1 MIGATG
7 RGTSGHGHSRII
19 DDDPDLEIQSSV
31 GHEMRRSSTSHA
43 VVSSLSAILG
53 PGEGSEQRDG
63 FESAVLT
70 RNPTAA
76 SSIGH
81 SSHGHGTI
89 NSSLT
94 QIVYPSTRNTSPTL
108 SRQVPN
114 RTRFSVGPDRSATIH
129 SAWQTARSEAPTRRG
144 SMDDVPTISYNPHRV
159 RSEPVFHDGLQPMS
173 IYPRRLS
180 SDVPRLEVFP
190 HPRPS
195 ILVHTPPTNPPS
207 SLLRPPSATQVPTL
221 HQRSQPPGIYL
232 STPSVNE
239 PHPSPAGSNVSV
251 QSGRE
256 GLLATPPHH
265 PTESLSSLKDEH
277 DYSRRISIGVSIP
290 CIFSTRGPSLTLF
303 AAPVGRQ
310 WIARQH
316 EYARPRLRLGRKRQS
331 ESHPQTLDVGVNTTQ
346 PCSILALAL

>member
-1 MIGATG
+1 MIGPTG
-7 RGTSGHGHSRII
+7 RGASSHGHSRII
-19 DDDPDLEIQSSV
+19 DDEPDLEIQSSV

-43 VVSSLSAILG
+43 VVSSLSAILD

-63 FESAVLT
+63 FEGGFLT

-76 SSIGH
+76 SSVGH

-94 QIVYPSTRNTSPTL
+94 QVYASTRNTSPTF

-114 RTRFSVGPDRSATIH
+114 RTRFSLGPDRSATIP

-144 SMDDVPTISYNPHRV
+144 SVDDVSTISHNPHRV
-159 RSEPVFHDGLQPMS
+159 SSEPVFHDALQPMS

-180 SDVPRLEVFP
+180 SDVPRPEMFP
-190 HPRPS
+190 HPGPS
-195 ILVHTPPTNPPS
+195 ILVHTPPPIPPS

-221 HQRSQPPGIYL
+221 ETLRRSQPPVVCL
-232 STPSVNE
+232 TTPSLSE

-251 QSGRE
+251 RSGRE

-265 PTESLSSLKDEH
+265 PTESLSSFKDEL

-290 CIFSTRGPSLTLF
+290 CVFSTRDR
-303 AAPVGRQ
+303 A
-310 WIARQH
+310 
-316 EYARPRLRLGRKRQS
+316 
-331 ESHPQTLDVGVNTTQ
+331 
-346 PCSILALAL
+346 